1 MKEAAI
7 MVTGGAGFIGQH
19 VVRLLAAQEQTVVA
33 LYHHKLPESL
43 ENVYPVCSDMG
54 SAELLAAPLRG
65 VETVIHLAWHG
76 GLAGPE
82 TAVSYDPASPGV
94 LPRNAQI
101 LKNLLTAMER
111 AGTRR
116 IVFVSASG
124 AQRGAQVPF
133 LQEKYLSE
141 FLTLNSKVPEK
152 VIVRSSVVFGGQAG
166 GDPFLRS
173 IMRVMKFPLYPVPRR
188 RDVLSPVHVKDIAA
202 TIVAATQQP
211 MDDEPAT
218 VLDVHGGENYAV
230 QDIFRIVSDRC
241 VKGTRIPLPS
251 FLGTSLLP
259 FLEREKSTDAHT
271 PKLSHFLAIGSRGQD
286 ETRHAN
292 PFVAVVPKKLA
303 TFKEGVLE

>member
-19 VVRLLAAQEQTVVA
+19 TVRLLAEQGRTVVA

-65 VETVIHLAWHG
+65 VDTVVHLAWQG

-82 TAVSYDPASPGV
+82 NKIDYDPASPGL

-116 IVFVSASG
+116 IVFVSAVG
-124 AQRGAQVPF
+124 AQRSAQVPF

-141 FLTLNSKVPEK
+141 FLVMNSKVPEK
-152 VIVRSSVVFGGQAG
+152 VILRSAVVFGGQGG

-173 IMRVMKFPLYPVPRR
+173 IMRVMKYPVYPVPRR
-188 RDVLSPVHVKDIAA
+188 RDEISPVHVKDLAS
-202 TIVAATQQP
+202 TIVAATQHA
-211 MDDEPAT
+211 MTDAASL
-218 VLDVHGGENYAV
+218 LDVQGGENYAV

-241 VKGTRIPLPS
+241 VKGTRIALPGFLSNSLMPL
-251 FLGTSLLP
+251 F
-259 FLEREKSTDAHT
+259 ERTASSEVQV
-271 PKLSHFLAIGSRGQD
+271 PKLGHFLAIGGKCKD
-286 ETRHAN
+286 ETRVGN
-292 PFVAVVPKKLA
+292 PLVGVIPKKLA
-303 TFKEGVLE
+303 SFKEGVLD